1 VPARGAVGPT
11 RTDIPQ
17 NGGCGPSGCPEARPG
32 YAAQVRVER
41 DRLLRAGLVVWTA
54 IGAGLLVVAAW
65 MLAGRLAVVVV
76 PLLLALF
83 PAALLAPLVS
93 WLVRRRVPRPLAVAL
108 VLVLSVALVAG
119 VIALVVPNFVA
130 QVPDLA
136 RSIDDAATRVQG
148 LLRRLPFVAQDA
160 TLGELARQA
169 ATELAGGL
177 QAAVLTG
184 VDLLT
189 GLVLLLVAL
198 ALYLEGGP
206 RIVRTGLSALPA
218 GRRADGAELVGLAW
232 GTLSGYVRA
241 LFLVALFDATII
253 GSGLWVL
260 GVPLVLPLA
269 VLIFFGAFVPYVGAL
284 LTGLLAVL
292 VAFAD
297 RGVGSALAVLAL
309 VVVTQQVEGN
319 VLQPLVMGKV
329 VRLSAFTVIVAIGIG
344 ATLLG
349 VLGAF
354 LAVPAAAVTARVV
367 TFLRERASGA
377 DPGTAA
383 EHAASGPSGEG
394 PSGSPDE

>member
-1 VPARGAVGPT
+1 
-11 RTDIPQ
+11 
-17 NGGCGPSGCPEARPG
+17 
-32 YAAQVRVER
+32 
-41 DRLLRAGLVVWTA
+41 
-54 IGAGLLVVAAW
+54 
-65 MLAGRLAVVVV
+65 
-76 PLLLALF
+76 
-83 PAALLAPLVS
+83 
-93 WLVRRRVPRPLAVAL
+93 
-108 VLVLSVALVAG
+108 
-119 VIALVVPNFVA
+119 
-130 QVPDLA
+130 
-136 RSIDDAATRVQG
+136 
-148 LLRRLPFVAQDA
+148 
-160 TLGELARQA
+160 
-169 ATELAGGL
+169 
-177 QAAVLTG
+177 
-184 VDLLT
+184 
-189 GLVLLLVAL
+189 
-198 ALYLEGGP
+198 
-206 RIVRTGLSALPA
+206 
-218 GRRADGAELVGLAW
+218 
-232 GTLSGYVRA
+232 
-241 LFLVALFDATII
+241 
-253 GSGLWVL
+253 
-260 GVPLVLPLA
+260 VPLVLPLA